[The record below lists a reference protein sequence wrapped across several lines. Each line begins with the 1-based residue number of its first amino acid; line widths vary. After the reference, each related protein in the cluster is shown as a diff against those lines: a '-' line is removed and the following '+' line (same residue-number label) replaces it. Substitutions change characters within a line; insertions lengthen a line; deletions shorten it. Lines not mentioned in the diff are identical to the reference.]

1 MKHKIHFFETQR
13 SNCWFVCGPQLT
25 VVGVHS
31 AKFDNEKDSGAIR
44 NAILRYDVTH
54 PVSRSYSFSLISSS
68 KSHLATLSISFCF
81 ALFGWIRTRPLLH
94 YPNFVFLIKSSSI
107 LSFMCFRCIPIY
119 SLLLC
124 RMYIKWWWDG
134 FVPWQV
140 VNDGEMTMWR
150 QLGVSSWPTLALV
163 SPKGRVI
170 AMLAGEG
177 HRQVLSCTPDYSSCI
192 KTSSSLF
199 TISSKTL
206 SYSHRT

>member
-1 MKHKIHFFETQR
+1 MRRIQGSFGCRPSLRRHTPSKQIIQFF
-13 SNCWFVCGPQLT
+13 SY
-25 VVGVHS
+25 
-31 AKFDNEKDSGAIR
+31 KFQQ
-44 NAILRYDVTH
+44 
-54 PVSRSYSFSLISSS
+54 VSFGYSIYLLF
-68 KSHLATLSISFCF
+68 F
-81 ALFGWIRTRPLLH
+81 ALFEWIRTRPLLH
-94 YPNFVFLIKSSSI
+94 YQNSVFLIKSSSI
-107 LSFMCFRCIPIY
+107 LSFMCFRYIPIY

-177 HRQVLSCTPDYSSCI
+177 HRQVLLCTPDYSSCK

-199 TISSKTL
+199 TISLETL